1 VSRRKQVVLLLGIC
15 TICAALLVPM
25 LGKPGTAK
33 TVSGGLPS
41 EQQPLTIDNGSEDV
55 ATIRI
60 AVSMSVEEF
69 KYWQAGSEQFEA
81 RFPQIK
87 VALTNFP
94 GTDAYAKWKD
104 TAHSGEP
111 YDILLLDS
119 NRVREFAVQGYL
131 LPADDIFTGD
141 SLADQLEALTDVL
154 KWNGSMWGVPLDCD
168 PMLVVWQ
175 NELLKQ
181 AGLNE
186 PPDKW
191 DSYVKAFT
199 ALQAALPA
207 VEPVHLEWS
216 DPRQVLAWLGLF
228 KPNADTAANLQPFNN
243 EMKDQLRFLETFS
256 KSVMGQ
262 EDREESGNVPGKF
275 QSGKL
280 LSAVMPWSE
289 YRSMTLSGSG
299 GISVGRH
306 SIPLSWTGGRSFVLS
321 AQSLRPE
328 QARLWMN
335 EMVIKGSYLDR
346 YEKFGL
352 LPVRKS
358 VYAGEFET
366 DNIGR
371 KPPYWVLGLFKN
383 KAFVPDPAWSERW
396 ESWASL
402 WNAAAQRRGRELDME
417 QIIQEWNG
425 TP

>member
-1 VSRRKQVVLLLGIC
+1 MLLLGIC

-25 LGKPGTAK
+25 LGKTGTSK

-60 AVSMSVEEF
+60 AVSMNEEEF
-69 KYWQAGSEQFEA
+69 DYWQTGNEQFEA

-87 VALTNFP
+87 VAWTNFP
-94 GTDAYAKWKD
+94 EPDAYAKWKD

-111 YDILLLDS
+111 FDILLLDS

-141 SLADQLEALTDVL
+141 SLADQLEALTDLL

-168 PMLVVWQ
+168 PMLVIWQ

-181 AGLNE
+181 AGLSE
-186 PPDKW
+186 PPERW
-191 DSYVKAFT
+191 TSFVKGFAT
-199 ALQAALPA
+199 LQAASPA
-207 VEPVHLEWS
+207 VGPVNLELS
-216 DPRQVLAWLGLF
+216 DPRQVVAWLGLF
-228 KPNADTAANLQPFNN
+228 KPNAQTAANLQPLNN
-243 EMKDQLRFLETFS
+243 EMKDQLLFLDMFS
-256 KSVMGQ
+256 KTLT
-262 EDREESGNVPGKF
+262 EEGRVKGDSAAAKF

-289 YRSMTLSGSG
+289 YRTMILSGKG
-299 GISVGRH
+299 DFSVARH
-306 SIPLSWTGGRSFVLS
+306 SPLSWTGGRSFALS
-321 AQSLRPE
+321 AQSLWPE

-335 EMVIKGSYLDR
+335 EMVIKGSNLDR
-346 YEKFGL
+346 YEKFGM

-358 VYAGEFET
+358 VYGVEFES
-366 DNIGR
+366 DNLES

-383 KAFVPDPAWSERW
+383 KAFMPDPAWSGRW
-396 ESWASL
+396 EKWNSL
-402 WNAAAQRRGRELDME
+402 WNAAAQQPAQELDME
-417 QIIQEWNG
+417 RIIRDWNG
-425 TP
+425 SS